1 MCCDSI
7 LLLLSSGQL
16 AGKLFF
22 NCRPIPVSAAAQDA
36 AAAARLWE
44 LSERLCGMTK

>member
-1 MCCDSI
+1 
-7 LLLLSSGQL
+7 LLCLFSFLVCTGQL

-22 NCRPIPVSAAAQDA
+22 HCRPIPVSAAAQDA

-44 LSERLCGMTK
+44 VSERLCGMTK